1 MIIFFEHGR
10 LGNQLFQY
18 AALKTFAG
26 KEQIC
31 LIGFDNLRNTFA
43 SLEALFPLR
52 NDSIWY
58 KILQK
63 LARNFLNKVL
73 PATRLIT
80 TLHQVTTKNGIK
92 IKTKKGLINRIK
104 YCVTNYFQSDTAFTD
119 NSISN
124 LQINPSIK
132 FYAQKKINTIRNL
145 NSHIFFIH
153 IRRGDYIKWPSREY
167 PAVLPLEYYKKGINK
182 IQSMYPD
189 AFFIFCSDD
198 IYYVQDIFSNMP
210 NSFISN
216 GTLSEDFALMSLCD
230 GGVLSASSF
239 AWWAAYFADCP
250 SQNFIAPLYWAG
262 YRKKK
267 WYPGGIKTKK
277 FEYIEA

>member
-1 MIIFFEHGR
+1 M
-10 LGNQLFQY
+10 L
-18 AALKTFAG
+18 
-26 KEQIC
+26 
-31 LIGFDNLRNTFA
+31 
-43 SLEALFPLR
+43 
-52 NDSIWY
+52 
-58 KILQK
+58 
-63 LARNFLNKVL
+63 
-73 PATRLIT
+73 
-80 TLHQVTTKNGIK
+80 
-92 IKTKKGLINRIK
+92 
-104 YCVTNYFQSDTAFTD
+104 
-119 NSISN
+119 
-124 LQINPSIK
+124 
-132 FYAQKKINTIRNL
+132 KKINTIRNL

-230 GGVLSASSF
+230 GGTICKFLCMVGRLLRRLSISK
-239 AWWAAYFADCP
+239 
-250 SQNFIAPLYWAG
+250 LYRTIILGWIQ
-262 YRKKK
+262 KKMVSRRNK
-267 WYPGGIKTKK
+267 NQK